1 MTSQEQEEGTNM
13 VEIQT
18 FLQRVYAILERWMKI
33 MNLEEKDVM
42 SALIVDQL
50 FKSILIKLDSV
61 FGLQDKIVNRTND
74 ICEEKINIMKSACQ

>member
-1 MTSQEQEEGTNM
+1 MTDQEQEEGTSM
-13 VEIQT
+13 VEIQA
-18 FLQRVYAILERWMKI
+18 FLQRVYDILERWMKI

-61 FGLQDKIVNRTND
+61 FGLQDKIVNRTNNH
-74 ICEEKINIMKSACQ
+74 CEEKINVMKSACQ